1 MILVT
6 SLMEYLN
13 LKKMQMV
20 NFGLDIVVN
29 AMYQIS
35 MMTLELNRIQDVV
48 NQNYYP
54 KNKMQ
59 FGRGAERFVCH
70 CGRFFD
76 WIDGCKWCKEK
87 RMRPLMARKLAE
99 RRAKGIP
106 IKSWQKR
113 GRKAYLSRL
122 VNMAFTD
129 PDKYEVAL
137 IKLEI
142 KDENKRRA
150 NQVRKRVAA
159 RKAKP
164 V

>member
-1 MILVT
+1 
-6 SLMEYLN
+6 
-13 LKKMQMV
+13 
-20 NFGLDIVVN
+20 
-29 AMYQIS
+29 
-35 MMTLELNRIQDVV
+35 
-48 NQNYYP
+48 
-54 KNKMQ
+54 
-59 FGRGAERFVCH
+59 
-70 CGRFFD
+70 
-76 WIDGCKWCKEK
+76 
-87 RMRPLMARKLAE
+87 MRPLMARKLAE

-150 NQVRKRVAA
+150 NQVKKRVAA

-164 V
+164 VWMV